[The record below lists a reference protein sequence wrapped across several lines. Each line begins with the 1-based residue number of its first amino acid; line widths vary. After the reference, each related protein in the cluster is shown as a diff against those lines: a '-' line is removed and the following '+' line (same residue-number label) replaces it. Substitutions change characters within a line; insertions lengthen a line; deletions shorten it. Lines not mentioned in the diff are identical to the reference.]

1 MHIYLKNTWSVIM
14 QSFIDFIDNK
24 VFKLSAALAFYTIFS
39 LPAMLIIV
47 ISVSDIFYGRAAI
60 EGTLYHQIS
69 GFVGAD
75 AALQIQQTIRGA
87 AQSQSSNF
95 AAIVGFITLLIG
107 ATSVF
112 SEIQDSINH
121 IWKLKAK
128 PRKGKGFLK
137 MMLNRLLSFSIV
149 VSLGFLLL
157 VSLLINGVMDAF
169 INRLTQL
176 FPELTVILVYAFNV
190 ILTFGI
196 TALLF
201 AMIFKVLPDAHIK
214 WKHVRV
220 GAFTTAA
227 LFMLGK
233 FLIGYY
239 LGHSQ
244 FSTTYGTAGSVI
256 VMLLWVY
263 YSAMILYFG
272 AVFTHVFAAHTGS
285 RIYPNKYAVWVQE
298 IEVESEKSI
307 QQHALMCVE
316 NTTELVQARML
327 SKLLSDDIE
336 SRIKRF
342 VKCLGKTSKNYR
354 EWLIEDYKTKLSLSI
369 GKKFREFN
377 F

>member
-1 MHIYLKNTWSVIM
+1 MKFSVKDIWVMLK
-14 QSFIDFIDNK
+14 QSFNDFIDNK
-24 VFKLSAALAFYTIFS
+24 VLKLSAALAFYTIFS

-60 EGTLYHQIS
+60 EGTLYHQIAV
-69 GFVGAD
+69 FVGAD

-87 AQSQSSNF
+87 ALSGSSNF
-95 AAIVGFITLLIG
+95 ATIVGVVTLLIG

-137 MMLNRLLSFSIV
+137 MVINRLLSFSIV

-157 VSLLINGVMDAF
+157 VSLLINGLMDAL
-169 INRLTQL
+169 INRLTNM
-176 FPELTVILVYAFNV
+176 FPELTVIMVYVVNLL
-190 ILTFGI
+190 ITFGI

-201 AMIFKVLPDAHIK
+201 AMIFKVLPDARIK
-214 WKHVRV
+214 WKHVRA

-227 LFMLGK
+227 LFMIGK

-239 LGHSQ
+239 LGHSKL
-244 FSTTYGTAGSVI
+244 SSTYGTAGSVI

-272 AVFTHVFAAHTGS
+272 AVFTHVFALHTGS
-285 RIYPNKYAVWVQE
+285 RIYPTNYAVWVQE
-298 IEVESEKSI
+298 IEVESVNSI
-307 QQHALMCVE
+307 QEQPEQKAV
-316 NTTELVQARML
+316 
-327 SKLLSDDIE
+327 
-336 SRIKRF
+336 IKTPD
-342 VKCLGKTSKNYR
+342 VPPAV
-354 EWLIEDYKTKLSLSI
+354 
-369 GKKFREFN
+369 
-377 F
+377 

>member
-1 MHIYLKNTWSVIM
+1 MRFSIKDIWTIIK
-14 QSFIDFIDNK
+14 QSFEDFIDNK

-69 GFVGAD
+69 GFVGTD

-87 AQSQSSNF
+87 AMSQSSNF
-95 AAIVGFITLLIG
+95 AAIVGFITLLVG

-121 IWKLKAK
+121 IWKLKTK

-137 MMLNRLLSFSIV
+137 MIFNRLLSFSIV

-157 VSLLINGVMDAF
+157 VSLLINGAMDAL

-176 FPELTVILVYAFNV
+176 FPELTVVLVYAFNV

-201 AMIFKVLPDAHIK
+201 AMIFKVLPDARIQ
-214 WKHVRV
+214 WKHVRI

-239 LGHSQ
+239 LGHSNL
-244 FSTTYGTAGSVI
+244 STTYGTAGSVI

-272 AVFTHVFAAHTGS
+272 AVFTHVYAVHTGS
-285 RIYPNKYAVWVQE
+285 RIYPNNYAVWVQQ
-298 IEVESEKSI
+298 IEVESERSI
-307 QQHALMCVE
+307 QQQPEEKSNYGSAAERYLKA
-316 NTTELVQARML
+316 VQ
-327 SKLLSDDIE
+327 SV
-336 SRIKRF
+336 F
-342 VKCLGKTSKNYR
+342 HF
-354 EWLIEDYKTKLSLSI
+354 
-369 GKKFREFN
+369 KFA
-377 F
+377 